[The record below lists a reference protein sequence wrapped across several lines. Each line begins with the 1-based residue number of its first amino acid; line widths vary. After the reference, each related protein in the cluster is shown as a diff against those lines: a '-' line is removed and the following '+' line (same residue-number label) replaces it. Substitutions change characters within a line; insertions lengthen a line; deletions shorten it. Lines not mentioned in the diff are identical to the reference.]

1 MNDKLVIEY
10 QGEIKSLYED
20 IKSIKSITSKL
31 YDDNA
36 IARMFDAIAKLVE
49 RISLL
54 EDDLF
59 LLEAGVDPKDL
70 PSSK

>member
-20 IKSIKSITSKL
+20 IKLIKSITSKL

-36 IARMFDAIAKLVE
+36 IARMIEAIEKLVE

-54 EDDLF
+54 EDELWQ
-59 LLEAGVDPKDL
+59 LEKGVDPKDL
-70 PSSK
+70 KSNN